1 MTQWSTSTALITGAG
16 RGMGRGLCL
25 AALGAGGDVVAWD
38 IDDDVLDALVADAAG
53 LPGNLRV
60 MTVDVTDRDAVNEAA
75 VHVGPVD
82 ILVNNAGATGKER
95 LINENPVVIERV
107 MGVNAIALFWTTQ
120 AFLPTMV
127 ERNHGH
133 IVTLASAAGM
143 VPLANA
149 VVYTASKHA
158 AVGFHE
164 ALRQELRSEA
174 PGVETT
180 LVTPFYVN
188 TGMFDGANTRFPG
201 LWPIVDEADAV
212 SAIVSAVADNRRRLT
227 MPAIA
232 RASYLFR
239 VLPTA
244 VSDFLLDQLGI
255 NNSMSGFRGRSVKSE
270 SGVESPSR

>member
-1 MTQWSTSTALITGAG
+1 MG
-16 RGMGRGLCL
+16 RGMCL
-25 AALGAGGDVVAWD
+25 AALAAGGDVVAWD
-38 IDDDVLDALVADAAG
+38 IDDDVLDALVADAAD

-60 MTVDVTDRDAVNEAA
+60 MTVDVTDRDAVNQAA
-75 VHVGPVD
+75 AHIGPVD
-82 ILVNNAGATGKER
+82 ILVNNAGVTGKEL
-95 LINENPVVIERV
+95 LINEEPVVIERV
-107 MGVNAIALFWTTQ
+107 MAVNAMALFWTTQ
-120 AFLPTMV
+120 AFLPAMM
-127 ERNHGH
+127 ERNRGH

-143 VPLANA
+143 VPLSSA

-174 PGVETT
+174 PGIETT

-201 LWPIVDEADAV
+201 LLPIVDEDDAV
-212 SAIVSAVADNRRRLT
+212 AAIVSAVSRNRRRLT

-255 NNSMSGFRGRSVKSE
+255 NASMSGFQGRSVRSE
-270 SGVESPSR
+270 SGVESPAR

>member
-201 LWPIVDEADAV
+201 LLPIVDEADAV